1 MNKKSAL
8 KHTGDGH
15 MLLNEEAHKEAHG
28 GQSPDQ
34 QQPSQPDWLRDID
47 TVKGLKVPSY
57 NKLKE
62 DEVRKIYREMKAAGY
77 NVKAITA
84 TLDAINKKD
93 IMLTSQ
99 VFLVI
104 IKNGKNITSQK
115 TNY

>member
-34 QQPSQPDWLRDID
+34 QQPSQPYLLRDID

-77 NVKAITA
+77 NAPALNAPRGNV
-84 TLDAINKKD
+84 
-93 IMLTSQ
+93 LTGNYVIQWTGPLYMDSQ
-99 VFLVI
+99 RRLR
-104 IKNGKNITSQK
+104 
-115 TNY
+115 